1 MHSGIIKF
9 LQNSDKNILFF
20 SNFDYQ
26 ELPDTK
32 ILNLSKKNLY
42 LITPGTSFSPNIKK
56 LKLGKVS

>member
-32 ILNLSKKNLY
+32 ILNLSKKKNLY
-42 LITPGTSFSPNIKK
+42 LITPGTEFF
-56 LKLGKVS
+56 